1 MKIVVDN
8 KIPYLKGVLEPYAEV
23 VYKPG
28 SQISNRDVRDADA
41 MIVRTRTKCNE
52 TLLKGSSVKF
62 IATATIGF
70 DHIDRAYLNRQNIS
84 WTNAPGCNS
93 SSVQQYIASVLT
105 TLVDSLPEKPTIGIV
120 GLGNVGAKVEKLAR
134 ILDMEVLLND
144 PPRERAEGGT
154 HWSSFEEILDRSDL
168 ITLHVPLNTEG
179 KDKTHYMISEK
190 VLSRIPANTILINTS
205 RGEVVDSS
213 ALKKALNRSKLKT
226 AVLDVWENEPD
237 IDPELFNQVK
247 IGTPHIAGYSRDGKA
262 NGTAQ
267 SVRAISRFFGLGLD
281 NWYPIDIEPPQNPVV
296 RLNTSGKTVRE
307 ILFEAVQTTYNVK
320 DDDLRLREKPDTF
333 EKQRGDYPV
342 RREFNAYRLET
353 DPDLPD
359 STWQKLTELGFQV
372 APVRE
377 KDRKPHS

>member
-1 MKIVVDN
+1 MKIVADN

-41 MIVRTRTKCNE
+41 MIVRTRTQCNE
-52 TLLKGSSVKF
+52 NLLKDSNIKF

-70 DHIDRAYLNRQNIS
+70 DHIDQEYLNSQNIM

-93 SSVQQYIASVLT
+93 SSVQQYIASVLA
-105 TLVDSLPEKPTIGIV
+105 TLDDSLPEKPTIGIV
-120 GLGNVGAKVEKLAR
+120 GLGNVGTKVEKLAR
-134 ILDMEVLLND
+134 ILDMEVLRND

-154 HWSSFEEILDRSDL
+154 HWSAFEEILDRSDL
-168 ITLHVPLNTEG
+168 VTLHVPLNTKG
-179 KDKTHYMISEK
+179 KDKTHHMIDEK
-190 VLSRIPANTILINTS
+190 VLSRIPGNTILINTS
-205 RGEVVDSS
+205 RGEVVDNA
-213 ALKKALNRSKLKT
+213 ALKKALNRSQLRT
-226 AVLDVWENEPD
+226 AVLDVWENEPV
-237 IDPELFNQVK
+237 IDRELLNQVK
-247 IGTPHIAGYSRDGKA
+247 LGTPHIAGYSRDGKA

-267 SVRAISRFFGLGLD
+267 SVRAISRFFGLGLE
-281 NWYPIDIEPPQNPVV
+281 NWYPTNIEPPQNPVI
-296 RLNTSGKTVRE
+296 RLNTSGKTSRE
-307 ILFEAVQTTYNVK
+307 ILCESILATYNVK

-333 EKQRGDYPV
+333 EKQRGDYPA

-353 DPDLPD
+353 DPDLSD

-377 KDRKPHS
+377 KDRKPLS